1 MYHSYALVL
10 GRLLCEWADSNSSW
24 LSVVGN
30 YRVPTTQYLL
40 LVRLLCQGI
49 LFPSYFSNSEVCHS
63 WSPSLF
69 YHCSSRMIASRL
81 IMNALPSSNA
91 SVNISLSSGGT
102 EVSSVFDSSLQTLSV
117 VNLPQNL
124 TTLLT
129 VTYILSEQPTLFGL
143 ASFIIT
149 VPENA

>member
-1 MYHSYALVL
+1 
-10 GRLLCEWADSNSSW
+10 
-24 LSVVGN
+24 
-30 YRVPTTQYLL
+30 
-40 LVRLLCQGI
+40 
-49 LFPSYFSNSEVCHS
+49 
-63 WSPSLF
+63 
-69 YHCSSRMIASRL
+69 MIASRL